1 MTAFIVNDLKL
12 KNAPAQAFRAKL
24 IWLLWFG
31 GLMSVTGLLALFMYM
46 GEPQPA
52 TIAWLV
58 YLIGVA
64 AIVYR
69 PRYGIYLLLFMSL
82 VGDGFLIYWFPF
94 TKNFSSYESLLYF
107 NDRFIFSPLESYFI
121 LTFLSWLG
129 RGAFQRRIKVYF
141 GELTLPALVFI
152 GFITFGLVYGIG
164 TGGNVSIG
172 LWEARPIFYLPLGVI
187 LASNLITTRKHVDRM
202 MWAAMLALFIEGV
215 VGVYTFFVLL
225 GGDRGSLEA
234 ITEHSAAIHMN
245 TLFVFALG
253 VWLFKGSWPKRIIL
267 PLMVPPVLLTYLV
280 TERRSSFV
288 ALVVALLLMA
298 ILLFRENRTAFY
310 LIIPPVA
317 MIGLVYIAVFW
328 NSQGALAMPAQA
340 IKSVIATDQ
349 VSAKDQASTLYR
361 LIENANSSF
370 TIEQKPLTGVGFG
383 QKFYILV
390 PLPDISFF
398 EWWEYITHNSVIWI
412 WMKTGIGGFFSLI
425 FLIGMSLMTG
435 ARVLWRMPRNDLSAI
450 AMTAVFYIMMHFIY
464 AYVDMSWDNQ
474 SMVYVGMMMGLL
486 NTLERIVE
494 RPVPVETL
502 RWPWQKPPLPAPAI
516 VPFPDEPSSW

>member
-1 MTAFIVNDLKL
+1 MTAFIANDIQLKSV
-12 KNAPAQAFRAKL
+12 PVQAFRAKL
-24 IWLLWFG
+24 TWLLWFG
-31 GLMSVTGLLALFMYM
+31 GLMGVTAVLGLFMYR
-46 GEPQPA
+46 GNPQPSA
-52 TIAWLV
+52 IAWMV

-64 AIVYR
+64 AILFQ

-82 VGDGFLIYWFPF
+82 VGDGFLLYWFPF
-94 TKNFSSYESLLYF
+94 SKNFSSYESLLYL
-107 NDRFIFSPLESYFI
+107 NDKLIFSPLESYFI
-121 LTFLSWLG
+121 LTFLSWLV
-129 RGAFQRRIKVYF
+129 RDAIQRKFKIYF
-141 GELTLPALVFI
+141 GELTLPALIFI
-152 GFITFGLVYGIG
+152 GFIVFGLVYGIG

-172 LWEARPIFYLPLGVI
+172 LWEARPIFYLPLGLI
-187 LASNLITTRKHVDRM
+187 LVSNLLTKRKHVDRL

-215 VGVYTFFVLL
+215 IGVYTFVVLL
-225 GGDRGSLEA
+225 EGNRGHLEA

-245 TLFVFALG
+245 TLFVLALG
-253 VWLFKGSWPKRIIL
+253 VWLFKGSWAKRIIL
-267 PLMVPPVLLTYLV
+267 PLMVPPVMLTYLV

-288 ALVVALLLMA
+288 ALVVALMLMA

-310 LIIPPVA
+310 LIIPPAA
-317 MIGLVYIAVFW
+317 MIGLVYIAAFW
-328 NSQGALAMPAQA
+328 NSSGALAMPAQA
-340 IKSVIATDQ
+340 VKSVIASDQ
-349 VSAKDQASTLYR
+349 TNAKDQASSLYR

-412 WMKTGIGGFFSLI
+412 WMKTGVGGFFSLI
-425 FLIGMSLMTG
+425 FMIGMTLMTG
-435 ARVLWRMPRNDLSAI
+435 ARVLWRMPRNDMSAI

-474 SMVYVGMMMGLL
+474 SMVYVGMMMGLI
-486 NTLERIVE
+486 NVLERIVE
-494 RPVPVETL
+494 RPVKVEPVRYL
-502 RWPWQKPPLPAPAI
+502 WQRPSAPAPVI